1 MEQWNSSPGP
11 TAPAPA
17 EPLAPRPVPAASRRR
32 CGGGPRCSGRH
43 GDGVEGGGKIS
54 SASSQLPQKEKSG
67 PIKESNQQ
75 ILNTIFPPRQW
86 LEGDKLWMQQVSSAA
101 STKEDVIQLAESLDK
116 KLHQKGAKQRGIC
129 PTRRELYSQCFDE
142 LIRQETLNC
151 PERGLLLACVRDEL
165 LMTVAAHKTVYEDSL
180 GFDRRENLIAE
191 QGKADLEKRITDLEE
206 ENEELKKQLTE
217 QLSKNEATEKKIIAS
232 RELEERRY
240 NEKVHALERAIQQI
254 KEIKGVTSPK
264 KDAS

>member
-1 MEQWNSSPGP
+1 MGTLQSKRPDGYNYDHIISPNNRICN
-11 TAPAPA
+11 TKCTF
-17 EPLAPRPVPAASRRR
+17 LQ
-32 CGGGPRCSGRH
+32 
-43 GDGVEGGGKIS
+43 IS

-116 KLHQKGAKQRGIC
+116 KLHQK
-129 PTRRELYSQCFDE
+129 DE

-165 LMTVAAHKTVYEDSL
+165 LMNVAAHKTVYEDSL

-254 KEIKGVTSPK
+254 KVLFHFMEK
-264 KDAS
+264 KSQILC